1 MNFNSFYS
9 IYQQYDDINTKE
21 YPTPSDP
28 KSRIQHRW
36 CFSPLFNK
44 RTESFKSIQ
53 VIKIWMTSKDV
64 SNNIK
69 GKDVDEYSKM
79 MSNESHKVLI
89 TEEELRNYINNV
101 SILFNIEMTLE
112 TVADSEWVVSIFTEG
127 STDVG
132 RIKTVMTF
140 VRYAYEFS
148 FNYIL
153 ALLYGSID
161 LGIFSKDEDFFA
173 LLFFFS
179 VTEHSNENHA
189 FAGDND
195 ILYTNPT
202 LLNEYVGDDQI
213 EGVYDFMDR
222 ASINVD
228 RLLYEDGEVVDET
241 VRTETYFRNLLS
253 EGSAEYCSDP
263 SKNGVYDYLKNNK
276 NQIIKLYESYKKQIK
291 DKIQES

>member
-1 MNFNSFYS
+1 MNFDSFYS
-9 IYQQYDDINTKE
+9 IYQKYDDVNAKE
-21 YPTPSDP
+21 YPTPSNA

-44 RTESFKSIQ
+44 SAKSFESIQ

-64 SNNIK
+64 SNDIK
-69 GKDVDEYSKM
+69 GKDIDPYNRVM
-79 MSNESHKVLI
+79 PNGSHKVLI
-89 TEEELRNYINNV
+89 TEDELRNYINNV
-101 SILFNIEMTLE
+101 SLLFNIEMTLD
-112 TVADSEWVVSIFTEG
+112 TIDDSEWVVSILTEG

-179 VTEHSNENHA
+179 VTEHSNSNHA
-189 FAGDND
+189 FAGDSD

-202 LLNEYVGDDQI
+202 ILNENIGDDHI
-213 EGVYDFMDR
+213 EGVYSFMER
-222 ASINVD
+222 ASID
-228 RLLYEDGEVVDET
+228 IEPLLYEDGEEVDET
-241 VRTETYFRNLLS
+241 VGTESYFRYLLD
-253 EGSAEYCSDP
+253 EGNAEYCNDP

-276 NQIIKLYESYKKQIK
+276 YQIIKLYENYKKQIK
-291 DKIQES
+291 DKIQKS

>member
-36 CFSPLFNK
+36 CFSPLFRK
-44 RTESFKSIQ
+44 STESFKSIQ
-53 VIKIWMTSKDV
+53 VIKIWMTSKGV
-64 SNNIK
+64 SNDIK
-69 GKDVDEYSKM
+69 GKDTDEYYKV

-89 TEEELRNYINNV
+89 TEDELRNYINNV
-101 SILFNIEMTLE
+101 SILFNIEITLE

-127 STDVG
+127 STDIG

-140 VRYAYEFS
+140 IRYAYEFS

-179 VTEHSNENHA
+179 VTEHNNDNHA
-189 FAGDND
+189 FARDNH

-202 LLNEYVGDDQI
+202 ILNEHIGDEHID
-213 EGVYDFMDR
+213 GVYSFMER
-222 ASINVD
+222 ASIDVD
-228 RLLYEDGEVVDET
+228 HLLYEDGEEVDET
-241 VRTETYFRNLLS
+241 VRTNNHFRDLLR
-253 EGSAEYCSDP
+253 EGSVEYCSDP
-263 SKNGVYDYLKNNK
+263 SRNGVYDYLKNNK
-276 NQIIKLYESYKKQIK
+276 YQIIKLYESYKKQIK

>member
-1 MNFNSFYS
+1 MNFNYFYS
-9 IYQQYDDINTKE
+9 IYQQYDDVNTKE
-21 YPTPSDP
+21 YPTPSNP

-36 CFSPLFNK
+36 CFSPLFRK
-44 RTESFKSIQ
+44 STESFKSIQ
-53 VIKIWMTSKDV
+53 VIKIWMTSNDV

-69 GKDVDEYSKM
+69 GKDVDEYSRM
-79 MSNESHKVLI
+79 MSNGSHKVLI
-89 TEEELRNYINNV
+89 TEEQLRNYINNV
-101 SILFNIEMTLE
+101 SMLFNIEITLE

-127 STDVG
+127 STDIG

-179 VTEHSNENHA
+179 ITEHSNDNHA
-189 FAGDND
+189 FARDND
-195 ILYTNPT
+195 VLYTNPS
-202 LLNEYVGDDQI
+202 LLNEHVGDDQI
-213 EGVYDFMDR
+213 EGVYEFMER
-222 ASINVD
+222 ASIDVD
-228 RLLYEDGEVVDET
+228 RLFYEDGEEVDET
-241 VRTETYFRNLLS
+241 VGTETHFRDLLN

-276 NQIIKLYESYKKQIK
+276 YQIIKLYESYKKQIK

>member
-1 MNFNSFYS
+1 MNFDSFYS
-9 IYQQYDDINTKE
+9 IYQKYDDVNAKE
-21 YPTPSDP
+21 YPTPSSA

-36 CFSPLFNK
+36 CFSPLFK
-44 RTESFKSIQ
+44 KSVESFESIQ

-64 SNNIK
+64 SNDIK
-69 GKDVDEYSKM
+69 GKDFDPYYQLM
-79 MSNESHKVLI
+79 PNGSHKVLI

-101 SILFNIEMTLE
+101 SLLFNVEMTLD
-112 TVADSEWVVSIFTEG
+112 TIADSEWVVSIFTKG

-179 VTEHSNENHA
+179 VTEHSNDNHA
-189 FAGDND
+189 FAGDSD

-202 LLNEYVGDDQI
+202 ILNENIGDDQI
-213 EGVYDFMDR
+213 DGVYYFMER
-222 ASINVD
+222 ASID
-228 RLLYEDGEVVDET
+228 IDPLLYEDGERVSET
-241 VRTETYFRNLLS
+241 VRTDTYFRNLLS

-276 NQIIKLYESYKKQIK
+276 YQIIKWYESYKKQIK
-291 DKIQES
+291 DKIQKS

>member
-1 MNFNSFYS
+1 MNFYSFYS
-9 IYQQYDDINTKE
+9 IYQKYDDVNAKE
-21 YPTPSDP
+21 YPTPSSA

-44 RTESFKSIQ
+44 SVESFKSIQ

-64 SNNIK
+64 SNDIK
-69 GKDVDEYSKM
+69 GKDADPYHKM

-101 SILFNIEMTLE
+101 SLLFNIEMTLD
-112 TVADSEWVVSIFTEG
+112 TIDDSEWVVSIFTEG

-179 VTEHSNENHA
+179 VTEHSNDNHA
-189 FAGDND
+189 FAGDSD

-202 LLNEYVGDDQI
+202 ILNEHIGETRI
-213 EGVYDFMDR
+213 EGVYYFMER
-222 ASINVD
+222 ASID
-228 RLLYEDGEVVDET
+228 IDPLLYEDGERVSET
-241 VRTETYFRNLLS
+241 VRTDTYFRNLLS

-276 NQIIKLYESYKKQIK
+276 NQIIKWYENYKKQIK
-291 DKIQES
+291 DKIQKS